1 MNAEQNY
8 FLFIS
13 KGEYSQIFKLQRRIR
28 MIYGDLVIS
37 GISAVLVLYGGI
49 YYVIFGGVLPI
60 RFGGAMALVILL
72 PLIIEF
78 IRVDIVFLWRHKHI
92 DDLWISSK
100 GIHLPI
106 PISKK
111 EKRYF
116 VDFDDIDKIEI
127 WASPDPE
134 RRLTT
139 TVIYLKRPYKMDFL
153 LQIPTQIRLYLK
165 DYEEFYSAVYKATD
179 GRVLV
184 MVLRGR

>member
-8 FLFIS
+8 FLFVT
-13 KGEYSQIFKLQRRIR
+13 KEEYSKIFKVQKRIK
-28 MIYGDLVIS
+28 MTYGSIITF
-37 GISAVLVLYGGI
+37 GISALLALYGGI
-49 YYVIFGGVLPI
+49 YYLIFGVLPMK
-60 RFGGAMALVILL
+60 FGGAIVLIVLL

-78 IRVDIVFLWRHKHI
+78 IRADIVFLWKLKHI
-92 DDLWISSK
+92 DNLWISSK

-127 WASPDPE
+127 WASSNPE
-134 RRLTT
+134 KRLTT

-153 LQIPTQIRLYLK
+153 LQVPTQIRLYLK
-165 DYEEFYSAVYKATD
+165 DYEEFYSAAYKATN
-179 GRVLV
+179 GNLLV
-184 MVLRGR
+184 MILRGR

>member
-8 FLFIS
+8 FLFVT
-13 KGEYSQIFKLQRRIR
+13 KEEYSKIFKVPKRIK
-28 MIYGDLVIS
+28 MTYGGIITS

-49 YYVIFGGVLPI
+49 YYVIFGVLPI
-60 RFGGAMALVILL
+60 RFGGAVALVILL
-72 PLIIEF
+72 PLIIEI
-78 IRVDIVFLWRHKHI
+78 IRVDIISLWRLKHI
-92 DDLWISSK
+92 GNLWISSK

-153 LQIPTQIRLYLK
+153 LQVPTQIRLYLK
-165 DYEEFYSAVYKATD
+165 DYEEFYSAVYKATNGKILIIVEK
-179 GRVLV
+179 GR
-184 MVLRGR
+184 